1 MSRPLARPL
10 LTTPP
15 PPPKK
20 KNRNSILSGG
30 HAFGLSGTSSP
41 QGLLSTPA
49 FTNKYYRAILSGVA
63 FFTSDK
69 TLSGPQTLECVEKCS
84 VSQDYFFSQWREYYF
99 EMASWGVDKGVLKGI
114 PVGASGGK

>member
-1 MSRPLARPL
+1 
-10 LTTPP
+10 
-15 PPPKK
+15 
-20 KNRNSILSGG
+20 
-30 HAFGLSGTSSP
+30 
-41 QGLLSTPA
+41 
-49 FTNKYYRAILSGVA
+49 VA